1 MVSVEINLAMQAEY
15 VVAPELAWN
24 RIFHPTDFSETSRVA
39 FAHALKL
46 AAREHGQLTILHTEQ
61 EHHDL
66 HWSEF
71 PRVRETLERWNIL
84 PAHSSQEALTELGLD
99 VRKISAPHKDTVQAI
114 LHYLHKH
121 PHDLIVL
128 ATHQYRG
135 LERLT
140 HKTIAESVAR
150 RSGEMTLFIP
160 EGVEGFISL
169 DDGSAQLRNILL
181 PVDHEPRPQLALEA
195 AASIA
200 ALLGCTDVTFT
211 VLHIGPSKSF
221 PAVKTY
227 PGTEWR
233 WKAMLEYGDIEEQ
246 IRRATVQCDADLI
259 VMPTQG
265 HHGFLDA
272 LRGSTTERIVRRAD
286 CPVLAVPVIEP
297 VTDALQESPIWSS
310 VD

>member
-1 MVSVEINLAMQAEY
+1 
-15 VVAPELAWN
+15 
-24 RIFHPTDFSETSRVA
+24 
-39 FAHALKL
+39 
-46 AAREHGQLTILHTEQ
+46 
-61 EHHDL
+61 
-66 HWSEF
+66 
-71 PRVRETLERWNIL
+71 
-84 PAHSSQEALTELGLD
+84 
-99 VRKISAPHKDTVQAI
+99 
-114 LHYLHKH
+114 
-121 PHDLIVL
+121 
-128 ATHQYRG
+128 
-135 LERLT
+135 
-140 HKTIAESVAR
+140 
-150 RSGEMTLFIP
+150 
-160 EGVEGFISL
+160 
-169 DDGSAQLRNILL
+169 
-181 PVDHEPRPQLALEA
+181 
-195 AASIA
+195 
-200 ALLGCTDVTFT
+200 LLGCTDVTFT